1 MGLSATLSAYLARHI
16 AFWLGSVFAGVT
28 GVALLFD
35 TVELLRRSAGKAEV
49 GFMVVVQMSVFKLP
63 HLIQQML
70 PFCVLLGATL
80 AFWRL
85 ARANELVVTRAAG
98 ISVWQILAPAT
109 AIAIL
114 VGVIQIALFSP
125 LASVM
130 LSKFEQLEARYLKRS
145 VSLLSVSSTGLWLRQ
160 SDDAT
165 GQSVI
170 HANRVAQSDMSLH
183 DVIIFLFEKEDRFV
197 GRIDAENARLREGF
211 WDIEKAWISAPNKRP
226 YYVENHRLET
236 DLTLNKILDS
246 FASPET
252 MSFWQLPGFIDT
264 LEKAGFSG
272 HRHKLYWHSLLAS
285 PLLLAAMIL
294 IAAIFSLRTSRRSG
308 AALSIC
314 GAVFSGFFLY
324 FMSDLVYALGLSASI
339 PTLLAAWTPAGV
351 CTLLGLT
358 ALFHIED
365 G

>member
-1 MGLSATLSAYLARHI
+1 MGLSTTLSFYLARHI
-16 AFWLGSVFAGVT
+16 AFWLAAMFLGVMA
-28 GVALLFD
+28 VALLFD
-35 TVELLRRSAGKAEV
+35 TVELLRRSGGKDNISILV
-49 GFMVVVQMSVFKLP
+49 ILQMGFFKLP
-63 HLIQQML
+63 HLVQQML
-70 PFCVLLGATL
+70 PFCVLLGATM

-98 ISVWQILAPAT
+98 ISAWQILAPAT

-114 VGVIQIALFSP
+114 VGVVQITMFNP

-130 LSKFEQLEARYLKRS
+130 LSKFEQLESRYLKRT
-145 VSLLSVSSTGLWLRQ
+145 VSMLSVSSAGLWLRQ
-160 SDDAT
+160 SDAG

-170 HANRVAQSDMSLH
+170 HATRVAQSDMSLQE
-183 DVIIFLFEKEDRFV
+183 VIIFLFEGKDRFI
-197 GRIDAENARLREGF
+197 GRIDAKTANLRPGY
-211 WDIEKAWISAPNKRP
+211 WDIRDAWISVPNKPARF
-226 YYVENHRLET
+226 VSRHRIDT

-246 FASPET
+246 FASPQT
-252 MSFWQLPGFIDT
+252 MSFWQLPGFIET
-264 LEKAGFSG
+264 LEKAGFSA

-294 IAAIFSLRTSRRSG
+294 IAAIFSLRTSRRG
-308 AALSIC
+308 GVALSVS

-324 FMSDLVYALGLSASI
+324 FTSDLVYALGLSASI

-351 CTLLGLT
+351 STLLGLT

>member
-1 MGLSATLSAYLARHI
+1 MGLSATLSVYLARHT
-16 AFWLGSVFAGVT
+16 AFWLVTVFGGVT

-35 TVELLRRSAGKAEV
+35 TVESLRRAAGKADI
-49 GFMVVVQMSVFKLP
+49 GIVVILQMSLFKLP
-63 HLIQQML
+63 HLVQQML

-98 ISVWQILAPAT
+98 ISAWQILAPAT
-109 AIAIL
+109 GIAIL
-114 VGVIQIALFSP
+114 VGLIQISLFNP

-130 LSKFEQLEARYLKRS
+130 LSKYEQLESRYLKRT
-145 VSLLSVSSTGLWLRQ
+145 VSLLSVSSAGLWLRQ
-160 SDDAT
+160 SDAG

-170 HANRVAQSDMSLH
+170 HATRVAQSDMSLQG
-183 DVIIFLFEKEDRFV
+183 VIIFLFEGKDRFI
-197 GRIDAENARLREGF
+197 GRIDADEAHLRKGY
-211 WDIEKAWISAPNKRP
+211 WDIRNAWISTPSKPARF
-226 YYVENHRLET
+226 VSNHRLDT

-246 FASPET
+246 FASPQT
-252 MSFWQLPGFIDT
+252 MSFWQLPGFIET

-294 IAAIFSLRTSRRSG
+294 IAAIFSLRTSRRGG
-308 AALSIC
+308 AAISIA

-351 CTLLGLT
+351 STLLGLT

>member
-16 AFWLGSVFAGVT
+16 AFWLATVFVGVT
-28 GVALLFD
+28 GVAFLFD
-35 TVELLRRSAGKAEV
+35 TVELLRRSAGKAEI
-49 GFMVVVQMSVFKLP
+49 GMMVVLQMSVFKLP
-63 HLIQQML
+63 HLVQQML

-98 ISVWQILAPAT
+98 ISAWQILAPAT
-109 AIAIL
+109 TIAVV
-114 VGVIQIALFSP
+114 VGLIQIALFNP

-130 LSKFEQLEARYLKRS
+130 LSKYEQLESRYLKRS
-145 VSLLSVSSTGLWLRQ
+145 VSLLSVSSAGLWLRQ
-160 SDDAT
+160 SDAA

-170 HANRVAQSDMSLH
+170 HATRVAQSDMSLH
-183 DVIIFLFEKEDRFV
+183 DVIFFLFEGEDRFI
-197 GRIDAENARLREGF
+197 GRIDAENARLREGY
-211 WDIEKAWISAPNKRP
+211 WEIRNAWISAPNKRA
-226 YYVENHRLET
+226 YYVARHRLDT

-246 FASPET
+246 FASPQT
-252 MSFWQLPGFIDT
+252 MSFWQLPGFIET

-272 HRHKLYWHSLLAS
+272 HRHRLYWHSLLAS

-294 IAAIFSLRTSRRSG
+294 VAAIFSLRTSRRGG
-308 AALSIC
+308 AAISIC
-314 GAVFSGFFLY
+314 GAVLSGFFLY
-324 FMSDLVYALGLSASI
+324 FMSDLIYALGLSASI

-351 CTLLGLT
+351 STLLGLT

>member
-16 AFWLGSVFAGVT
+16 AFWLAAVFVIVT
-28 GVALLFD
+28 GVAFLFD
-35 TVELLRRSAGKAEV
+35 TVEMLRRSAGKTDI
-49 GFMVVVQMSVFKLP
+49 GIIPILQMCILKLP
-63 HLIQQML
+63 FLVQQLL

-80 AFWRL
+80 AFWNL

-98 ISVWQILAPAT
+98 VSVWQILAPPT

-114 VGVIQIALFSP
+114 VGVVQVSLFNP
-125 LASVM
+125 LASAM
-130 LSKFEQLEARYLKRS
+130 LSKFEQMEARYLKRS
-145 VSLLSVSSTGLWLRQ
+145 VSLLSVSSAGLWLRQ
-160 SDDAT
+160 SDAT

-170 HANRVAQSDMSLH
+170 HANRVAQSDMSLS
-183 DVIIFLFEKEDRFV
+183 DVIIFLFEGDDHFI
-197 GRIDAENARLREGF
+197 GRIDAENARLRDGY
-211 WDIEKAWISAPNKRP
+211 WDIRNAWISSPNKRP
-226 YYVENHRLET
+226 YHVTTHRMDT

-252 MSFWQLPGFIDT
+252 MSFWQLPRFIKI
-264 LEKAGFSG
+264 LEKAGFTG

-285 PLLLAAMIL
+285 PMLMAAMVL
-294 IAAIFSLRTSRRSG
+294 VAAIFALRASSRAGAAWSISG
-308 AALSIC
+308 AVLC
-314 GAVFSGFFLY
+314 GFLLY

-339 PTLLAAWTPAGV
+339 PALLAAWTPAGV
-351 CTLLGLT
+351 STLLGLS

>member
-16 AFWLGSVFAGVT
+16 AFWLAAVFVIVT
-28 GVALLFD
+28 GVAFLFD
-35 TVELLRRSAGKAEV
+35 TVEMLRRSAGKADI
-49 GFMVVVQMSVFKLP
+49 GIIPILQMCILKLP
-63 HLIQQML
+63 FLVQQLL

-80 AFWRL
+80 AFWNL

-98 ISVWQILAPAT
+98 VSVWQILAPPT

-114 VGVIQIALFSP
+114 VGVVQVSLFNP
-125 LASVM
+125 LASAM
-130 LSKFEQLEARYLKRS
+130 LSKFEQMEARYLKRS
-145 VSLLSVSSTGLWLRQ
+145 VSLLSVSSAGLWLRQ
-160 SDDAT
+160 SDAT

-170 HANRVAQSDMSLH
+170 HANRVAQSDMSLS
-183 DVIIFLFEKEDRFV
+183 DVIIFLFEGDDHFI
-197 GRIDAENARLREGF
+197 GRIDAENARLRDGY
-211 WDIEKAWISAPNKRP
+211 WDIRNAWISSPNKRP
-226 YYVENHRLET
+226 YHVTTHRMDT

-252 MSFWQLPGFIDT
+252 MSFWQLPSFIKI
-264 LEKAGFSG
+264 LEKAGFAG

-285 PLLLAAMIL
+285 PMLMAAMVL
-294 IAAIFSLRTSRRSG
+294 VAAIFALRASSRAGAAWSISG
-308 AALSIC
+308 AVLC
-314 GAVFSGFFLY
+314 GFLLY

-339 PTLLAAWTPAGV
+339 PALLAAWTPAGV
-351 CTLLGLT
+351 STLLGLS

>member
-16 AFWLGSVFAGVT
+16 AFWLAAVFVIVT
-28 GVALLFD
+28 GVAFLFD
-35 TVELLRRSAGKAEV
+35 TVEMLRRSAGKTDI
-49 GFMVVVQMSVFKLP
+49 GIIPILQMCILKLP
-63 HLIQQML
+63 FLVQQLL

-80 AFWRL
+80 AFWNL

-98 ISVWQILAPAT
+98 VSVWQILAPPT

-114 VGVIQIALFSP
+114 VGVVQVSLFNP
-125 LASVM
+125 LASAM
-130 LSKFEQLEARYLKRS
+130 LSKFEQMEARYLKRS
-145 VSLLSVSSTGLWLRQ
+145 VSLLSVSSAGLWLRQ
-160 SDDAT
+160 SDAT

-170 HANRVAQSDMSLH
+170 HANRVAQSDMSLS
-183 DVIIFLFEKEDRFV
+183 DVIIFLFEGDDHFI
-197 GRIDAENARLREGF
+197 GRIDAENARLRDGY
-211 WDIEKAWISAPNKRP
+211 WDIRNAWISSPNKRP
-226 YYVENHRLET
+226 YHVATHRMDT

-252 MSFWQLPGFIDT
+252 MSFWQLPSFIKI
-264 LEKAGFSG
+264 LEKAGFTG

-285 PLLLAAMIL
+285 PMLMAAMVL
-294 IAAIFSLRTSRRSG
+294 VAAIFALRASSRAGAAWSISG
-308 AALSIC
+308 AVLC
-314 GAVFSGFFLY
+314 GFLLY

-339 PTLLAAWTPAGV
+339 PALLAAWTPAGV
-351 CTLLGLT
+351 STLLGLS

>member
-16 AFWLGSVFAGVT
+16 AFWLAAVFVIVT
-28 GVALLFD
+28 GVAFLFD
-35 TVELLRRSAGKAEV
+35 TVEMLRRSAGKTDI
-49 GFMVVVQMSVFKLP
+49 GIIPILQMTILKLP
-63 HLIQQML
+63 FLVQQLL

-80 AFWRL
+80 AFWNL

-98 ISVWQILAPAT
+98 VSVWQILAPPT

-114 VGVIQIALFSP
+114 VGVVQVSLFNP
-125 LASVM
+125 LASAM
-130 LSKFEQLEARYLKRS
+130 LSKFEKMEARYLKRS
-145 VSLLSVSSTGLWLRQ
+145 VSLLSVSSAGLWLRQ
-160 SDDAT
+160 SDAT

-170 HANRVAQSDMSLH
+170 HANRVAQSDMSLS
-183 DVIIFLFEKEDRFV
+183 DVIIFLFEGDDHFI
-197 GRIDAENARLREGF
+197 GRIDAENARLRDGY
-211 WDIEKAWISAPNKRP
+211 WDIRNAWISSPNKRP
-226 YYVENHRLET
+226 YHVTTHRMDT

-252 MSFWQLPGFIDT
+252 MSFWQLPSFIKI
-264 LEKAGFSG
+264 LEKAGFTG

-285 PLLLAAMIL
+285 PMLMAAMVL
-294 IAAIFSLRTSRRSG
+294 VAAIFALRASSRAGAAWSISG
-308 AALSIC
+308 AVLC
-314 GAVFSGFFLY
+314 GFLLY

-339 PTLLAAWTPAGV
+339 PALLAAWTPAGV
-351 CTLLGLT
+351 STLLGLS

>member
-16 AFWLGSVFAGVT
+16 AFWLAAVFVIVT
-28 GVALLFD
+28 GVAFLFD
-35 TVELLRRSAGKAEV
+35 TVEMLRRSAGKTDI
-49 GFMVVVQMSVFKLP
+49 GIIPILQMCILKLP
-63 HLIQQML
+63 FLVQQLL

-80 AFWRL
+80 AFWNL

-98 ISVWQILAPAT
+98 VSVWQILAPPT

-114 VGVIQIALFSP
+114 VGVVQVSLFNP
-125 LASVM
+125 LASAM
-130 LSKFEQLEARYLKRS
+130 LSKFEQMEARYLKRS
-145 VSLLSVSSTGLWLRQ
+145 VSLLSVSSAGLWLRQ
-160 SDDAT
+160 SDAT

-170 HANRVAQSDMSLH
+170 HANRVAQSDMSLS
-183 DVIIFLFEKEDRFV
+183 DVIIFLFEGDDHFI
-197 GRIDAENARLREGF
+197 GRIDAENARLRDGY
-211 WDIEKAWISAPNKRP
+211 WDIRNAWISSPNKRP
-226 YYVENHRLET
+226 YHVTTHRMDT

-252 MSFWQLPGFIDT
+252 MSFWQLPSFIKI
-264 LEKAGFSG
+264 LEKAGFTG

-285 PLLLAAMIL
+285 PMLMAAMVL
-294 IAAIFSLRTSRRSG
+294 VAAIFALRASSRAGAAWSISG
-308 AALSIC
+308 AVLC
-314 GAVFSGFFLY
+314 GFLLY

-339 PTLLAAWTPAGV
+339 PALLAGWTPAGV
-351 CTLLGLT
+351 STLLGLS

>member
-16 AFWLGSVFAGVT
+16 AFWLASVFAGVT

-35 TVELLRRSAGKAEV
+35 SVELLRRAAGKAEI
-49 GFMVVVQMSVFKLP
+49 GMMVVLQMSVFKLP
-63 HLIQQML
+63 HLVQQML

-98 ISVWQILAPAT
+98 ISAWQVLAPAT
-109 AIAIL
+109 AIAIV
-114 VGVIQIALFSP
+114 VGVVQITLFNP

-130 LSKFEQLEARYLKRS
+130 LSKFEQLETRYLKRS
-145 VSLLSVSSTGLWLRQ
+145 ISLLSVSSAGLWLRQ
-160 SDDAT
+160 SDT
-165 GQSVI
+165 SGQSVI
-170 HANRVAQSDMSLH
+170 HATRVAQSDMTLH
-183 DVIIFLFEKEDRFV
+183 NVIIFLFEGEDRFI
-197 GRIDAENARLREGF
+197 GRIDADSARLRDGY
-211 WDIEKAWISAPNKRP
+211 WDIRDAWISAPNKRA
-226 YYVENHRLET
+226 YFVARHRLGT

-252 MSFWQLPGFIDT
+252 MSFWQLPGFIRT

-285 PLLLAAMIL
+285 PLLLAAMML
-294 IAAIFSLRTSRRSG
+294 IAAIFSLRTSRRGGALLSISG
-308 AALSIC
+308 AVL
-314 GAVFSGFFLY
+314 SGFCLY

-351 CTLLGLT
+351 STLLGLT

>member
-16 AFWLGSVFAGVT
+16 AFWLASVFAGVT

-35 TVELLRRSAGKAEV
+35 TVEMLRRSAGKADI
-49 GFMVVVQMSVFKLP
+49 GLLVVVQMSIFKLP
-63 HLIQQML
+63 HLVQQML

-98 ISVWQILAPAT
+98 ISAWQIIAPA
-109 AIAIL
+109 AGIAVL
-114 VGVIQIALFSP
+114 VGIIQVTLFNP

-130 LSKFEQLEARYLKRS
+130 LSKFEQLESRHLKRS

-160 SDDAT
+160 SDER

-170 HANRVAQSDMSLH
+170 HATRVAQTDMSLQN
-183 DVIIFLFEKEDRFV
+183 VIIFLFEGEDRFI
-197 GRIDAENARLREGF
+197 GRIDAEAARLRDGY
-211 WDIEKAWISAPNKRP
+211 WDIRDAWISAPNKP
-226 YYVENHRLET
+226 AYFVAQHRLDT

-246 FASPET
+246 FASPQT

-294 IAAIFSLRTSRRSG
+294 IAAIFSLRTSSRAG
-308 AALSIC
+308 AAISISS
-314 GAVFSGFFLY
+314 AVFSGFFLY
-324 FMSDLVYALGLSASI
+324 FLSDLVYALGLSASI

-351 CTLLGLT
+351 STLLGLT

>member
-16 AFWLGSVFAGVT
+16 AFWLAAVFAIVT
-28 GVALLFD
+28 GVAFLFD
-35 TVELLRRSAGKAEV
+35 TVEMLRRSAGKTDIGIIAIL
-49 GFMVVVQMSVFKLP
+49 QMSILKLP
-63 HLIQQML
+63 FLVQQLL

-80 AFWRL
+80 AFWNL

-98 ISVWQILAPAT
+98 VSVWQILAPPT

-114 VGVIQIALFSP
+114 VGVVQVSLFNP
-125 LASVM
+125 LASAM
-130 LSKFEQLEARYLKRS
+130 LSKFEQMEARYLKRS
-145 VSLLSVSSTGLWLRQ
+145 VSLLSVSSAGLWLRQ
-160 SDDAT
+160 SDAT

-170 HANRVAQSDMSLH
+170 HANRVAQSDMSLS
-183 DVIIFLFEKEDRFV
+183 DVIIFLFEGDDHFI
-197 GRIDAENARLREGF
+197 GRIDAENARLRDGY
-211 WDIEKAWISAPNKRP
+211 WDIRNAWISSPNKRP
-226 YYVENHRLET
+226 YHVTTHRMDT

-252 MSFWQLPGFIDT
+252 MSFWQLPSFIKI
-264 LEKAGFSG
+264 LEKAGFTG

-285 PLLLAAMIL
+285 PMLMAAMVL
-294 IAAIFSLRTSRRSG
+294 VAAIFALRASSRAGAAWSISG
-308 AALSIC
+308 AVLC
-314 GAVFSGFFLY
+314 GFLLY

-339 PTLLAAWTPAGV
+339 PALLAAWTPAGV
-351 CTLLGLT
+351 STLLGLS

>member
-1 MGLSATLSAYLARHI
+1 MGLSATLSAYLVRHV
-16 AFWLGSVFAGVT
+16 AFWLATVFAGVT

-49 GFMVVVQMSVFKLP
+49 GIMVVLQMSVFKLP
-63 HLIQQML
+63 HLVQQML

-98 ISVWQILAPAT
+98 ISAWQILAPAIT
-109 AIAIL
+109 IAVL
-114 VGVIQIALFSP
+114 VGIIQIALFNP

-130 LSKFEQLEARYLKRS
+130 LSKFEQLETRYLKPS
-145 VSLLSVSSTGLWLRQ
+145 ISFLSVSSTGLWLRQ
-160 SDDAT
+160 SDAT

-170 HANRVAQSDMSLH
+170 HASRVAQSDMSLH
-183 DVIIFLFEKEDRFV
+183 GVIIFLFEGEDRFI
-197 GRIDAENARLREGF
+197 GRIDAKNARLREGF
-211 WDIEKAWISAPNKRP
+211 WEIQNAWISAPNKRP
-226 YYVENHRLET
+226 FYAARHRLDT
-236 DLTLNKILDS
+236 DLTLTKILDS

-252 MSFWQLPGFIDT
+252 MSFWQLPRFIDT

-294 IAAIFSLRTSRRSG
+294 VAAIFSLRTSRRG
-308 AALSIC
+308 GVALSIC
-314 GAVFSGFFLY
+314 GAVLSGFFLY
-324 FMSDLVYALGLSASI
+324 IMSDLVYALALSASI
-339 PTLLAAWTPAGV
+339 PTLLAAWMPAGV
-351 CTLLGLT
+351 STLLGLT

>member
-16 AFWLGSVFAGVT
+16 VFWLATVFVCVA

-35 TVELLRRSAGKAEV
+35 TVELLRRSAGKAEI
-49 GFMVVVQMSVFKLP
+49 GMMVVLQMSIFKLP
-63 HLIQQML
+63 HLVQQML
-70 PFCVLLGATL
+70 PFCILLGATL

-85 ARANELVVTRAAG
+85 ARVNELVVTRAAG
-98 ISVWQILAPAT
+98 ISAWQVLAPAT
-109 AIAIL
+109 AIAIV
-114 VGVIQIALFSP
+114 VGIIQVALFNP

-130 LSKFEQLEARYLKRS
+130 LSKFEQLESRYLKRS
-145 VSLLSVSSTGLWLRQ
+145 VSMLSVSASGLWLRQ
-160 SDDAT
+160 SDDR

-170 HANRVAQSDMSLH
+170 HARRVAQSDMSLH
-183 DVIIFLFEKEDRFV
+183 DVIIFLFEGEDRFI
-197 GRIDAENARLREGF
+197 GRIDAETAQLKNGY
-211 WDIEKAWISAPNKRP
+211 WDIRDAWISAPNKRA
-226 YYVENHRLET
+226 YHVERHRVET
-236 DLTLNKILDS
+236 DLTINKILDS

-252 MSFWQLPGFIDT
+252 MSFWELPGFIAT

-294 IAAIFSLRTSRRSG
+294 IAAIFSLRTTGRAG
-308 AALSIC
+308 AALSIS
-314 GAVFSGFFLY
+314 GAVLSGFLLY

-351 CTLLGLT
+351 SMLLGLS

>member
-16 AFWLGSVFAGVT
+16 AFWLAAVFVIVT
-28 GVALLFD
+28 GVAFLFD
-35 TVELLRRSAGKAEV
+35 TVEMLRRSAGKTDI
-49 GFMVVVQMSVFKLP
+49 GIIPILQMCILKLP
-63 HLIQQML
+63 FLVQQLL

-80 AFWRL
+80 AFWNL

-98 ISVWQILAPAT
+98 VSVWQILAPPT

-114 VGVIQIALFSP
+114 VGVVQVSLFNP
-125 LASVM
+125 LASAM
-130 LSKFEQLEARYLKRS
+130 LSKFEKMEARYLKRS
-145 VSLLSVSSTGLWLRQ
+145 VSLLSVSSAGLWLRQ
-160 SDDAT
+160 SDAT

-170 HANRVAQSDMSLH
+170 HANRVAQSDMSLS
-183 DVIIFLFEKEDRFV
+183 DVIIFLFEGDDHFI
-197 GRIDAENARLREGF
+197 GRIDAENARLRDGY
-211 WDIEKAWISAPNKRP
+211 WDIRNAWISSPNKRP
-226 YYVENHRLET
+226 YHVTTHRMDT

-252 MSFWQLPGFIDT
+252 MSFWQLPSFIKI
-264 LEKAGFSG
+264 LEKAGFTG

-285 PLLLAAMIL
+285 PMLMAAMVL
-294 IAAIFSLRTSRRSG
+294 VAAIFALRASSRAGAAWSISG
-308 AALSIC
+308 AVLC
-314 GAVFSGFFLY
+314 GFLLY

-339 PTLLAAWTPAGV
+339 PALLAAWTPAGV
-351 CTLLGLT
+351 STLLGLS

>member
-1 MGLSATLSAYLARHI
+1 MRLSATLSAYLARHI
-16 AFWLGSVFAGVT
+16 AFWLAAVFVIVT
-28 GVALLFD
+28 GVAFLFD
-35 TVELLRRSAGKAEV
+35 TVEMLRRSAGKSDI
-49 GFMVVVQMSVFKLP
+49 GMIPILQMSILKLP
-63 HLIQQML
+63 FLVQQLL

-80 AFWRL
+80 AFWNL

-114 VGVIQIALFSP
+114 IGVVQVSLFNP
-125 LASVM
+125 LASAM
-130 LSKFEQLEARYLKRS
+130 LSKFEQMEARYLKRS
-145 VSLLSVSSTGLWLRQ
+145 VSLLSVSSAGLWLRQ
-160 SDDAT
+160 SDAT

-170 HANRVAQSDMSLH
+170 HANRVAQSDMSLS
-183 DVIIFLFEKEDRFV
+183 DVIIFLFEGDDHFI
-197 GRIDAENARLREGF
+197 GRIDAKNAQLRDGY
-211 WDIEKAWISAPNKRP
+211 WDIRNAWISSPNKRP
-226 YYVENHRLET
+226 YHVTTHRMDT

-252 MSFWQLPGFIDT
+252 MSFWQLPSFIKV
-264 LEKAGFSG
+264 LEKAGFTG

-285 PLLLAAMIL
+285 PMLMAAMVL
-294 IAAIFSLRTSRRSG
+294 VAAIFALRASSRAGAAWSISG
-308 AALSIC
+308 AVLC
-314 GAVFSGFFLY
+314 GFLLY

-339 PTLLAAWTPAGV
+339 PALLAAWTPAGV
-351 CTLLGLT
+351 STLLGLS

>member
-1 MGLSATLSAYLARHI
+1 MGLSATLSAYLARHV
-16 AFWLGSVFAGVT
+16 AFWLGAVFAGVT

-35 TVELLRRSAGKAEV
+35 TVELLRRSAGKAEI
-49 GFMVVVQMSVFKLP
+49 GLMVVLQMSIFKLP
-63 HLIQQML
+63 HLVQQML

-98 ISVWQILAPAT
+98 ISAWQILAPAT

-114 VGVIQIALFSP
+114 VGVIQISLFNP

-130 LSKFEQLEARYLKRS
+130 LSKFEQLESRYLKRS
-145 VSLLSVSSTGLWLRQ
+145 VSLLSVSSNGLWLRQ
-160 SDDAT
+160 SDAS

-170 HANRVAQSDMSLH
+170 HASRVAQSDMSLH
-183 DVIIFLFEKEDRFV
+183 EVIIFLFEGEDRFI
-197 GRIDAENARLREGF
+197 GRIDAENARLRDGYWE
-211 WDIEKAWISAPNKRP
+211 IRNAWVSNPNKRS
-226 YYVENHRLET
+226 YFVARHRLDT
-236 DLTLNKILDS
+236 NLTLNKILDS

-285 PLLLAAMIL
+285 PVLLAAMIL
-294 IAAIFSLRTSRRSG
+294 VAAIFSLRTSQRSG

>member
-1 MGLSATLSAYLARHI
+1 MGLSATLSGYLARHT
-16 AFWLGSVFAGVT
+16 AFWLASVFAGVT

-35 TVELLRRSAGKAEV
+35 TVEMLRRSAGKADI
-49 GFMVVVQMSVFKLP
+49 GLMTVVQMSVFKLP
-63 HLIQQML
+63 HLVQQML

-98 ISVWQILAPAT
+98 ISAWQIIAPA
-109 AIAIL
+109 AGIAVL
-114 VGVIQIALFSP
+114 VGVFQIAVFNP

-130 LSKFEQLEARYLKRS
+130 LSKYEQLESRHLKRS

-160 SDDAT
+160 SDER

-170 HANRVAQSDMSLH
+170 HATRVAQTDMSLQN
-183 DVIIFLFEKEDRFV
+183 VIIFLFEGKDRFI
-197 GRIDAENARLREGF
+197 GRIDAESAQLRDGY
-211 WDIEKAWISAPNKRP
+211 WDIKDAWISAPNERAHF
-226 YYVENHRLET
+226 VAEHRLKT

-246 FASPET
+246 FASPQT
-252 MSFWQLPGFIDT
+252 MSFWQLPGFIET

-294 IAAIFSLRTSRRSG
+294 LAAIFSLRSSGRSG
-308 AALSIC
+308 AALSIA
-314 GAVFSGFFLY
+314 GAIFSGFFLY

-351 CTLLGLT
+351 STLLGLT

>member
-16 AFWLGSVFAGVT
+16 AFWLASVFAGVT
-28 GVALLFD
+28 SVALLFD
-35 TVELLRRSAGKAEV
+35 TVEMLRRSAGKADIGV
-49 GFMVVVQMSVFKLP
+49 MVVLQMSIFKLP
-63 HLIQQML
+63 HLVQQML

-98 ISVWQILAPAT
+98 ISVWQILLPAT
-109 AIAIL
+109 GIAVLI
-114 VGVIQIALFSP
+114 GIIQVALFNP

-130 LSKFEQLEARYLKRS
+130 LSKFEQLESRHLKRS

-160 SDDAT
+160 SDKR

-170 HANRVAQSDMSLH
+170 HATRVAHSDMSLQ
-183 DVIIFLFEKEDRFV
+183 DVIIFLFEGEDRFI
-197 GRIDAENARLREGF
+197 GRVDADTAQLQDGY
-211 WDIEKAWISAPNKRP
+211 WDIKNAWISAPNKRARF
-226 YYVENHRLET
+226 VAEHRINT

-246 FASPET
+246 FASPQT
-252 MSFWQLPGFIDT
+252 MSFWQLPGFIET

-294 IAAIFSLRTSRRSG
+294 IAAIFSLRSTGRAG
-308 AALSIC
+308 AALSIS

-351 CTLLGLT
+351 STLLGLS

>member
-16 AFWLGSVFAGVT
+16 AFWLAAVFVIVT
-28 GVALLFD
+28 GVAFLFD
-35 TVELLRRSAGKAEV
+35 TVEMLRRSAGKTDI
-49 GFMVVVQMSVFKLP
+49 GIIPILQMCILKLP
-63 HLIQQML
+63 FLVQQLL

-80 AFWRL
+80 AFWNL

-98 ISVWQILAPAT
+98 VSVWQILAPPT

-114 VGVIQIALFSP
+114 VGVVQVSLFNP
-125 LASVM
+125 LASAM
-130 LSKFEQLEARYLKRS
+130 LSKFEQMEARYLKRS
-145 VSLLSVSSTGLWLRQ
+145 VSLLSVSSAGLWLRQ
-160 SDDAT
+160 SDAT

-170 HANRVAQSDMSLH
+170 HANRVAQSDMSLS
-183 DVIIFLFEKEDRFV
+183 DVIIFLFEGDDHFI
-197 GRIDAENARLREGF
+197 GRIDAENARLRDGY
-211 WDIEKAWISAPNKRP
+211 WDIRNAWISSPNKRP
-226 YYVENHRLET
+226 YHVTTHRMDT

-252 MSFWQLPGFIDT
+252 MSFWQLPSFIKI
-264 LEKAGFSG
+264 LEKAGFAG

-285 PLLLAAMIL
+285 PMLMAAMVL
-294 IAAIFSLRTSRRSG
+294 VAAIFALRASSRAGAAWSISG
-308 AALSIC
+308 AVLC
-314 GAVFSGFFLY
+314 GFLLY

-339 PTLLAAWTPAGV
+339 PALLAAWTPAGV
-351 CTLLGLT
+351 STLLGLS

>member
-16 AFWLGSVFAGVT
+16 AFWLASVFAGVT
-28 GVALLFD
+28 GVAFLFD
-35 TVELLRRSAGKAEV
+35 TVEMLRRSAGKADIGMMTV
-49 GFMVVVQMSVFKLP
+49 LQMSVLKLP
-63 HLIQQML
+63 HLVQQML

-98 ISVWQILAPAT
+98 ISAWQILAPAT

-114 VGVIQIALFSP
+114 VGVIQVSLFNP
-125 LASVM
+125 LASAM
-130 LSKFEQLEARYLKRS
+130 LSKYEQLETRYLKRS
-145 VSLLSVSSTGLWLRQ
+145 VSMLSVSSTGLWLRQ
-160 SDDAT
+160 SDAT

-170 HANRVAQSDMSLH
+170 HASRVAQSDMSLH
-183 DVIIFLFEKEDRFV
+183 DVIIFLFEGEDRFI
-197 GRIDAENARLREGF
+197 GRIDAENARLRDGY
-211 WDIEKAWISAPNKRP
+211 WDIRNAWISSPNKRP
-226 YYVENHRLET
+226 YRVAEHRLDT

-252 MSFWQLPGFIDT
+252 MSFWQLPGFIET

-272 HRHKLYWHSLLAS
+272 HRHKLHWHSLLAS

-294 IAAIFSLRTSRRSG
+294 VAAIFALRTSSRAG
-308 AALSIC
+308 AALSIS
-314 GAVFSGFFLY
+314 GAVLCGFLLY

-351 CTLLGLT
+351 STLLGLS

>member
-16 AFWLGSVFAGVT
+16 SFWLFSVFGGVT

-35 TVELLRRSAGKAEV
+35 TVELLRRSSGKTDI
-49 GFMVVVQMSVFKLP
+49 GLLLILQMSAFKLP
-63 HLIQQML
+63 NLVEQML

-109 AIAIL
+109 AIALL
-114 VGVIQIALFSP
+114 VGVIQVALFNP

-130 LSKFEQLEARYLKRS
+130 LSKFEQLESRHLKRS
-145 VSLLSVSSTGLWLRQ
+145 VSLLSVSKTGLWLRQ
-160 SDDAT
+160 SDPN

-170 HANRVAQSDMSLH
+170 HATSVAQSDMTLRN
-183 DVIIFLFEKEDRFV
+183 VIIFLFEGEDRFV
-197 GRIDAENARLREGF
+197 GRIDAENARLRAGY
-211 WDIEKAWISAPNKRP
+211 WDIRNAWISAPNQRP
-226 YYVENHRLET
+226 TFVASHRVDT

-252 MSFWQLPGFIDT
+252 MSFWELPGFIAT
-264 LEKAGFSG
+264 LENAGFSG
-272 HRHKLYWHSLLAS
+272 HRHKLHWHSLLAS

-294 IAAIFSLRTSRRSG
+294 IAAIFSLRTSRRGSV
-308 AALSIC
+308 ALSIC
-314 GAVFSGFFLY
+314 GAVLSGFCLY
-324 FMSDLVYALGLSASI
+324 FVSDLVYALGLSASI
-339 PTLLAAWTPAGV
+339 PTVLAAWTPAGV
-351 CTLLGLT
+351 SMLLGLA

>member
-16 AFWLGSVFAGVT
+16 AFWLAAVFVIVT
-28 GVALLFD
+28 GVAFLFD
-35 TVELLRRSAGKAEV
+35 TVEMLRRSAGKTDI
-49 GFMVVVQMSVFKLP
+49 GIIPILQMCILKLP
-63 HLIQQML
+63 FLVQQLL

-80 AFWRL
+80 AFWNL

-98 ISVWQILAPAT
+98 VSVWQILAPPT

-114 VGVIQIALFSP
+114 VGVVQVSLFNP
-125 LASVM
+125 LASAM
-130 LSKFEQLEARYLKRS
+130 LSKFEQMEARYLKRS
-145 VSLLSVSSTGLWLRQ
+145 VSLLSVSSAGLWLRQ
-160 SDDAT
+160 SDAT

-170 HANRVAQSDMSLH
+170 HANRVAQSDMSLS
-183 DVIIFLFEKEDRFV
+183 DVIIFLFEGDDHFI
-197 GRIDAENARLREGF
+197 GRIDAENARLRDGY
-211 WDIEKAWISAPNKRP
+211 WDIRNAWISSPNKRP
-226 YYVENHRLET
+226 YHVTTHRMDT

-252 MSFWQLPGFIDT
+252 MSFWQLPSFIKI
-264 LEKAGFSG
+264 LEKAGFTG

-285 PLLLAAMIL
+285 PMLMAAMVL
-294 IAAIFSLRTSRRSG
+294 VAAIFALRASSRAGAAWSISG
-308 AALSIC
+308 AVLC
-314 GAVFSGFFLY
+314 GFLLY

-339 PTLLAAWTPAGV
+339 PALLAAWTPAGV
-351 CTLLGLT
+351 STLLGLS